1 MTHIVCCR
9 FTLLVCGLM
18 LGAAAATAAESSPV
32 ELARVIADDQAA
44 AGDRIAAMVN
54 LQAQAKKIAAD
65 QQAAEAVAPAVW
77 GVIAKPPAGDPK
89 AVAWLV
95 SRGLELLSALP
106 ATPDMVTT
114 VAGIVAD
121 PSRDLDLRIRA
132 AVALGA
138 LAPKTPPAEPA
149 DTLRAI
155 RGLAIAALQSELDA
169 AARRRLVTEF
179 SMGSLASMSLSQP
192 AETGFRQEGFGGRAG
207 REGLGAE
214 DVDSVSK
221 AECRRAAWRLVQL
234 ADAVAPAK
242 GSAGLAG
249 SMEAAAKEKALV
261 LAEGIRGIALTSL
274 LAKTLPADPN
284 APQAGGFEA
293 GGGRGGMDGMVPSGF
308 DAVIEAALEEAKA
321 LPE

>member
-32 ELARVIADDQAA
+32 ELARLIANDQAA

-65 QQAAEAVAPAVW
+65 KQAAEAVAPAVW
-77 GVIAKPPAGDPK
+77 SVIAKPPAGDPK

-106 ATPDMVTT
+106 ATPEMVTT

-138 LAPKTPPAEPA
+138 LAPTTPLAEPA
-149 DTLRAI
+149 DTLGAI

-179 SMGSLASMSLSQP
+179 SMGSLALPKP
-192 AETGFRQEGFGGRAG
+192 AFDKR
-207 REGLGAE
+207 
-214 DVDSVSK
+214 V
-221 AECRRAAWRLVQL
+221 
-234 ADAVAPAK
+234 
-242 GSAGLAG
+242 SAGVPAARAWEPRT
-249 SMEAAAKEKALV
+249 STACPRQNAAARP
-261 LAEGIRGIALTSL
+261 GGWPNSPTRSP
-274 LAKTLPADPN
+274 LPRVQP
-284 APQAGGFEA
+284 G
-293 GGGRGGMDGMVPSGF
+293 
-308 DAVIEAALEEAKA
+308 
-321 LPE
+321 

>member
-1 MTHIVCCR
+1 MTPIVCCR

-18 LGAAAATAAESSPV
+18 LGAVAATAAESSPV
-32 ELARVIADDQAA
+32 ELARVIADEQAA

-77 GVIAKPPAGDPK
+77 GVIAKPPVGDPK
-89 AVAWLV
+89 AMAWLV
-95 SRGLELLSALP
+95 SRGLELLPVLTL
-106 ATPDMVTT
+106 TPDMVKT

-121 PSRDLDLRIRA
+121 PSRDLDVRIRA

-149 DTLRAI
+149 DTLAAI
-155 RGLAIAALQSELDA
+155 RSLAIASLQSELDA
-169 AARRRLVTEF
+169 AARRRLETEF

-221 AECRRAAWRLVQL
+221 AECRRAAWRLAQL

-242 GSAGLAG
+242 GSAGLAV
-249 SMEAAAKEKALV
+249 SMEAAAKEKALA
-261 LAEGIRGIALTSL
+261 LAEGIREIAQTSL

>member
-1 MTHIVCCR
+1 MTHIVRCR
-9 FTLLVCGLM
+9 FTLLVCGLL
-18 LGAAAATAAESSPV
+18 LGATAATAAESSPV
-32 ELARVIADDQAA
+32 ELARLIADDQAA

-95 SRGLELLSALP
+95 SRGLELLPALP
-106 ATPDMVTT
+106 ATPEMVTT

-138 LAPKTPPAEPA
+138 LAPSTPPAEPA
-149 DTLRAI
+149 DTLAAI
-155 RGLAIAALQSELDA
+155 RSLAIASLQSELDA
-169 AARRRLVTEF
+169 AARRRLETEF

-221 AECRRAAWRLVQL
+221 AECRRAAWRLAQL

-242 GSAGLAG
+242 GSAGLAV
-249 SMEAAAKEKALV
+249 SMEAAAKEKALA
-261 LAEGIRGIALTSL
+261 LAEGIREIAQTSL